1 MLLRT
6 VDKPRQ
12 NMTWSCLSDKEAAMK
27 KSTQDFTLD
36 ISAVTGHCPAGE
48 AHAKQNIAEK
58 KIPVLSCEGPC
69 IRGELAR
76 LAANIVTDEAAPYVR
91 CCYAETFLVPHS
103 SMTAWVKG
111 AEKVVVIDGCFLKC
125 IGRIAENVID
135 KEKILWID
143 TNPMHKQFSDVFL
156 YTDVPE
162 ETREGVARDVADK
175 ILEKLG
181 EVQAATA

>member
-1 MLLRT
+1 MGKTTR
-6 VDKPRQ
+6 
-12 NMTWSCLSDKEAAMK
+12 
-27 KSTQDFTLD
+27 DFVLD
-36 ISAVTGHCPAGE
+36 VSEVTGHCPAGE
-48 AHAKQNIAEK
+48 VYAKQNIADK

-69 IRGELAR
+69 IRGEIAR
-76 LAANIVTDEAAPYVR
+76 LAANIVADVAAPYAR

-103 SMTAWVKG
+103 SMTAWVQE

-135 KEKILWID
+135 KEKITWID
-143 TNPMHKQFSDVFL
+143 TNPIHKQFSDVFL

-162 ETREGVARDVADK
+162 ETREEVARDVADK

-181 EVQAATA
+181 VTQAAVA